1 MAIYEV
7 ERLVRDVH
15 RLGRFPAF
23 DADRSSF
30 CDSYDLTDQERAA
43 LLANDVGTLYSMGV
57 HPMAVLF
64 FSQANGEPMAS
75 YLARIGADEG
85 RVSQFRGLFSS
96 ARSDVAREKSEPATS

>member
-15 RLGRFPAF
+15 RLGKFPAF
-23 DADRSSF
+23 EADRSTF
-30 CDSYDLTDQERAA
+30 CDGYDLTAEEREA
-43 LLANDVGTLYSMGV
+43 LLTNDVGALYSMGV

-75 YLARIGADEG
+75 YLARIGADEQ
-85 RVSQFRGLFSS
+85 RVSQLRGLFSS
-96 ARSDVAREKSEPATS
+96 ARPDVATEKS

>member
-15 RLGRFPAF
+15 RLGLFPVF
-23 DADRSSF
+23 DADRASF
-30 CDSYDLTDQERAA
+30 CDGYDLTADERQA
-43 LLANDVGTLYSMGV
+43 LLTNDVGALYAMGV

-75 YLARIGADEG
+75 YLQRIGADQQ
-85 RVSQFRGLFSS
+85 RVDQLRGLFSS
-96 ARSDVAREKSEPATS
+96 ARTDGPSRGN